1 MSHFLFQIRK
11 IEVGQ
16 DKGKPLFVEE
26 VEICAADQE
35 PVVFPLSSWV
45 DDTEKDYLPGE
56 RQIIA
61 PVTQSMCLRRISFR
75 LVIQPLFGDE
85 LAFSP
90 KD

>member
-1 MSHFLFQIRK
+1 MSHFIFQIRK

-61 PVTQSMCLRRISFR
+61 PVTQSIMLMVKVYTRTLYLHIYTD
-75 LVIQPLFGDE
+75 IHPL
-85 LAFSP
+85 LH
-90 KD
+90 